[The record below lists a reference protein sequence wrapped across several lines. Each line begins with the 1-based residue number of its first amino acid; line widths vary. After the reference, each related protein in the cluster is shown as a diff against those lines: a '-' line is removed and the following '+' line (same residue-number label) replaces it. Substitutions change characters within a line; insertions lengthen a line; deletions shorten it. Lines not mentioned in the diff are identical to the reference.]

1 MEYLYK
7 KYIFMGKIVRMT
19 EADLVHVIKKVIK
32 ESQANQQIAGSA
44 AVGLAVGGVPGA
56 IVGGLIGY
64 ANSGGS
70 GDKVLKMLKYC
81 KSKGM
86 GKPSISLQQAS
97 GIADKINGA
106 IAGLGTNEAAIGAAM
121 RSIKYFPDFCA
132 VANTYQQRHGESLA
146 NALDGDIDMESDW
159 KKYVWLPLL
168 DMLNRSKAAGQ
179 SLGKAG
185 GMGDKIAG
193 AQGLAVNAQKCG
205 WGKDVNGYKAS
216 GYKCPKPKTAAKPVG
231 QGTQGTKGVPQKTAV
246 NKPAVSVKPKQTTA
260 QPAQAAPAQVA
271 QPQAGQV
278 QQPQQLPIASAQ
290 PAMDELMKQSQ
301 ARLPQQPAQFQPQ
314 QPQRNRPLRNLFN
327 RRQA

>member
-1 MEYLYK
+1 
-7 KYIFMGKIVRMT
+7 MGKIVRLT
-19 EADLVHVIKKVIK
+19 ESELIRLVRKTIQ

-44 AVGLAVGGVPGA
+44 AVGLAVGGIPGA

-86 GKPSISLQQAS
+86 GKQSISLQQAS

-231 QGTQGTKGVPQKTAV
+231 QGTQGTKGVPQKAAV

-260 QPAQAAPAQVA
+260 KPAQPAQAQVA

-278 QQPQQLPIASAQ
+278 QQPQQLPVASAQ
-290 PAMDELMKQSQ
+290 PAMDELMAQSQ
-301 ARLPQQPAQFQPQ
+301 ARLPQQPLPAQPQ
-314 QPQRNRPLRNLFN
+314 QPQRNRPLRNLLN
-327 RRQA
+327 RRQR

>member
-1 MEYLYK
+1 
-7 KYIFMGKIVRMT
+7 MGKIVRLT
-19 EADLVHVIKKVIK
+19 ESELIRLVRKTIQ

-44 AVGLAVGGVPGA
+44 AVGLAVGGIPGA

-64 ANSGGS
+64 ANAGGS
-70 GDKVLKMLKYC
+70 GDNVLQTLKYC
-81 KSKGM
+81 RSKGM
-86 GKPSISLQQAS
+86 GKPSISVQQAS

-106 IAGLGTNEAAIGAAM
+106 ISGLGTNEAAIGSAM
-121 RSIKYFPDFCA
+121 RSIKFFPDFCA

-231 QGTQGTKGVPQKTAV
+231 QGTQGTKGVPQKAAV

-260 QPAQAAPAQVA
+260 KPAQPAQAQVA

-278 QQPQQLPIASAQ
+278 QQPQQLPVASAQ
-290 PAMDELMKQSQ
+290 PAMDELMAQSQ
-301 ARLPQQPAQFQPQ
+301 ARLPQQPLPAQPQ

-327 RRQA
+327 RGQR

>member
-1 MEYLYK
+1 MA
-7 KYIFMGKIVRMT
+7 KIVRMT

-32 ESQANQQIAGSA
+32 EQTNAQVAGA
-44 AVGLAVGGVPGA
+44 AVAGLAVGGVPGA
-56 IVGGLIGY
+56 VAGAAIAIASGGGTGKNVLKLIGY
-64 ANSGGS
+64 CNT
-70 GDKVLKMLKYC
+70 
-81 KSKGM
+81 KGM
-86 GKPSISLQQAS
+86 GKPSITMQQAA
-97 GIADKINGA
+97 GYADKINGA
-106 IAGLGTNEAAIGAAM
+106 IEGLGTNEAVIGQTL

-132 VANTYQQRHGESLA
+132 VTRTYQQRHGESLA
-146 NALDGDIDMESDW
+146 NALDGDIDLPADW

-231 QGTQGTKGVPQKTAV
+231 QGTQGTKGVPQKAAV

-260 QPAQAAPAQVA
+260 KPAQPAQAQVA

-278 QQPQQLPIASAQ
+278 QQPQQLPVASAQ
-290 PAMDELMKQSQ
+290 PAMDELMKQQQ
-301 ARLPQQPAQFQPQ
+301 ARLPQQPVPAQPQ

-327 RRQA
+327 RKQR